1 MRYLI
6 RYESRMSFADA
17 PVREHQ
23 GELRVVPRD
32 DIRQTLHAFDLKI
45 EPEAPLH
52 FWHDSFRNRVAG
64 FSVLPPHKRLVVR
77 LSADVET
84 LPRDPG
90 SDETV
95 PPLREQKWTDEALR
109 AQPRLLSFLLHRSP
123 ATPDISVLKEHGLSA
138 PAAEAGQPV
147 LDKARSAMHWIGASF
162 RHEPATARRPG
173 PLAAL
178 LKERTGDVHDLC
190 HLLITVLRGW
200 GIPACYV
207 SGYRPLSAHVT
218 PQESQP
224 GTAWGWVDALIP
236 GAGWR
241 GLDVVESR
249 DTDEHYIAVA
259 LGRDYG
265 DAEPHR
271 GVHKGASEK
280 PGTPE
285 VEVQMIPQQ

>member
-6 RYESRMSFADA
+6 RYESRMSFDDA

-23 GELRVVPRD
+23 GELRVVPCD
-32 DIRQTLHAFDLKI
+32 DIGQKLHEFDLKI

-52 FWHDSFRNRVAG
+52 FWRDSFRNRVAG
-64 FSVLPPHKRLVVR
+64 FSLLPPHKHLVVK

-84 LPRDPG
+84 QPHDPR

-95 PPLREQKWTDEALR
+95 PPLREQKWIEEALR
-109 AQPRLLSFLLHRSP
+109 AQPRLLSFLLHRSG
-123 ATPDISVLKEHGLSA
+123 ATPDISVLNEHGLS
-138 PAAEAGQPV
+138 PPVPGPGQPV
-147 LDKARSAMHWIGASF
+147 HEKVRSAMKWISENF
-162 RHEPATARRPG
+162 RHEPVAAGRPG

-178 LKERTGDVHDLC
+178 LKERKGDVHDLC

-200 GIPACYV
+200 GIPARYV
-207 SGYRPLSAHVT
+207 SGYRPISPRTKDIRQAT
-218 PQESQP
+218 P
-224 GTAWGWVDALIP
+224 WGWVDALIP

-241 GLDVVESR
+241 GLDAVESR
-249 DTDEHYIAVA
+249 DTDEHYIAAA

-271 GVHKGASEK
+271 GVYKGASDK
-280 PGTPE
+280 PSAAE

>member
-1 MRYLI
+1 VRYLI
-6 RYESRMSFADA
+6 RYESRMIFADT

-32 DIRQTLHAFDLKI
+32 DIGQTLHAFDLKI

-52 FWHDSFRNRVAG
+52 FWHDTFRNRVAG
-64 FSVLPPHKRLVVR
+64 FSVLPPHKHLVVK

-84 LPRDPG
+84 LPHDPG
-90 SDETV
+90 SDEIV
-95 PPLREQKWTDEALR
+95 PPLREQKWIEEALR
-109 AQPRLLSFLLHRSP
+109 AQPRLLSFLLHRSG
-123 ATPDISVLKEHGLSA
+123 ATPDISVLKEHGLS
-138 PAAEAGQPV
+138 PPLPEAGQPV
-147 LDKARSAMHWIGASF
+147 FDKVRSAMDWISASF
-162 RHEPATARRPG
+162 RHDAGTAKRPG

-178 LKERTGDVHDLC
+178 LKERAGDVHDLC

-200 GIPACYV
+200 GIPARYV
-207 SGYRPLSAHVT
+207 GGYRPLYSRMEDVRQAA
-218 PQESQP
+218 
-224 GTAWGWVDALIP
+224 AWGWVDALIP

-241 GLDVVESR
+241 GLDVVGR
-249 DTDEHYIAVA
+249 HDTDEHYIAVA

-271 GVHKGASEK
+271 GVYKGASDK
-280 PGTPE
+280 PSVPD